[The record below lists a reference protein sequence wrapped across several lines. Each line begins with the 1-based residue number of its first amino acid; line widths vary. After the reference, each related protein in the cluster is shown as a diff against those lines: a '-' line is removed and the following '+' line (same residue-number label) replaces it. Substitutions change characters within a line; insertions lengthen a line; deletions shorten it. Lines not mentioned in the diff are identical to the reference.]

1 MVLQRRTK
9 GPQRAEWRIVAGVEV
24 REMAIILEMK
34 FQTHDL
40 INEIEIFLP
49 PENIGHDVISLQVK
63 GWWVI
68 RS

>member
-1 MVLQRRTK
+1 M
-9 GPQRAEWRIVAGVEV
+9 EV

>member
-1 MVLQRRTK
+1 M
-9 GPQRAEWRIVAGVEV
+9 
-24 REMAIILEMK
+24 EMK

-63 GWWVI
+63 G
-68 RS
+68 